1 MARYPKDDR
10 RIRPETRVSF
20 AISLVLHLGVILLLG
35 IGAATQ
41 VSEDL
46 KLTEIAYLEERYGEE
61 VAKKVTVAPEKL
73 APAPTET
80 EKPEKIEREGSLF
93 AKAKPERE
101 RPQLLGA
108 DMASL
113 PLPAPKPKPKDLPNA
128 FEAQPLKSRSRR
140 AADPTLPRVNS
151 EQVLLSAGLTDA
163 PRQLRQTSEE
173 VNLAGDVLV
182 GRTSRLTESQ
192 LFEIEAGDSPAMAGS
207 NLTLSVPEGGLAT
220 GHPDLV
226 GGSLTEG
233 KKAYQGDLPDGHLV
247 SRGDGQ
253 GRVTALAGI
262 QVEGPSGSGSVILGA
277 EAAEPLRGKGLVS
290 RGGTGAVNRGVLKP
304 RGSGEPA
311 TQAVTETIKAP
322 EPGRKDSAPA
332 VAELKQEGD
341 GVSMTLSG
349 PILGRE
355 ILASR
360 PPLYPPEAR
369 QRGWQGSVSV
379 YFTVRADGTLSKI
392 FIEKAS
398 PYQPL
403 DQAAKQ
409 CLADWRFSPI
419 AGNAEQ
425 WGVLTIVF
433 RLR

>member
-1 MARYPKDDR
+1 MARYNEDTR
-10 RIRPETRVSF
+10 RIRPETRASF
-20 AISLVLHLGVILLLG
+20 AISLVLHVAVILLLG

-41 VSEDL
+41 VSEEL
-46 KLTEIAYLEERYGEE
+46 KLTEIAYLEERYGEV
-61 VAKKVTVAPEKL
+61 VAGKVTVAPEKVVKA
-73 APAPTET
+73 APEAPE
-80 EKPEKIEREGSLF
+80 PEKIEREGSLF
-93 AKAKPERE
+93 AKAKPEPD
-101 RPQLLGA
+101 RPRLLGA

-113 PLPAPKPKPKDLPNA
+113 PIPAPTPKPKETPKA
-128 FEAQPLKSRSRR
+128 FEAKPLASRSRKV
-140 AADPTLPRVNS
+140 APSLPRVNS
-151 EQVLLSAGLTDA
+151 EEVLLSAGLTDA
-163 PRQLRQTSEE
+163 PRKLRQTSEE

-192 LFEIEAGDSPAMAGS
+192 LFEIDADDAPSVAGA
-207 NLTLSVPEGGLAT
+207 NLTLSVPDGGLAT

-233 KKAYQGDLPDGHLV
+233 KKAYRGNLPDGHLV
-247 SRGDGQ
+247 SEGDGR
-253 GRVTALAGI
+253 GRVAALAGI
-262 QVEGPSGSGSVILGA
+262 QVDGPARKGSGILGA
-277 EAAEPLRGKGLVS
+277 ETAEPGRGKGLVS
-290 RGGTGAVNRGVLKP
+290 RGGTGAVNRGALKP
-304 RGSGEPA
+304 RGGSELA
-311 TQAVTETIKAP
+311 TQALTQTIKAP
-322 EPGRKDSAPA
+322 SPGRKESAPA

-355 ILASR
+355 ILASS
-360 PPLYPPEAR
+360 PPLYPAEAR
-369 QRGWQGSVSV
+369 ERGWQGSVSV
-379 YFTVRADGTLSKI
+379 YFTVRADGTVAKV

-403 DQAAKQ
+403 DRAAKS

-419 AGNAEQ
+419 SGSAEQ